1 MNELPNSELE
11 IMMIIW
17 SYRDT
22 VTRSEVEE
30 KLIKKGRRLDETS
43 ILTYL
48 SRLQK
53 RGFLKVEKKGK
64 KNFYTPLITE
74 EEYMQKESKRILKQ
88 MFHSSLKNFV
98 CALYDGKEVD
108 EKYKEEL
115 LRYIDYKRKKE

>member
-1 MNELPNSELE
+1 MLLQ
-11 IMMIIW
+11 
-17 SYRDT
+17 
-22 VTRSEVEE
+22 
-30 KLIKKGRRLDETS
+30 LIKKGRRLDETS

-108 EKYKEEL
+108 EKDKEEL

>member
-108 EKYKEEL
+108 EKDKEEL

>member
-17 SYRDT
+17 SYGST

-30 KLIKKGRRLDETS
+30 KLIEKGRILNKTS

-64 KNFYTPLITE
+64 NNLYTPLITE
-74 EEYMQKESKRILKQ
+74 TEYMREESKRILKL
-88 MFHSSLKNFV
+88 MFRNSLKNFM
-98 CALYDGKEVD
+98 CALYDGKEMN
-108 EKYKEEL
+108 EKDREEL
-115 LRYIDYKRKKE
+115 IQYMEEHDE

>member
-64 KNFYTPLITE
+64 KNFR
-74 EEYMQKESKRILKQ
+74 KIL
-88 MFHSSLKNFV
+88 
-98 CALYDGKEVD
+98 Y
-108 EKYKEEL
+108 
-115 LRYIDYKRKKE
+115 

>member
-17 SYRDT
+17 SYRNT

-108 EKYKEEL
+108 EKDKEEL